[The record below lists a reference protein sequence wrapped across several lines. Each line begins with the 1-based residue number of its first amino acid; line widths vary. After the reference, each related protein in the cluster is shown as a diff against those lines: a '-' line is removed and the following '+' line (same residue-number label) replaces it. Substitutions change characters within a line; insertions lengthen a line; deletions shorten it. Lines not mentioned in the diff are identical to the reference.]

1 MKLINKIRIWK
12 MTKKI
17 VKICDN
23 IVVFIVYFFL
33 NWILFI
39 FLYYL
44 LFKVDSNSIGIGH
57 FITMLFSG
65 LFTIITFNR
74 LEVFFNNIDN
84 KINNQLKNKDINI
97 EDKKL
102 LLDFIIENKK
112 YEVFFSNI
120 KYCNMD
126 FQIEIFSNKNIYS
139 NLLNSCNFNDKKS
152 ELLYSQIEENLEL
165 YPNTIIE
172 EVIYL
177 LKRKNKEKII
187 DIKNKLYTEYNKNTI
202 QEESIKYI
210 LESNISQLQKIYLI
224 SKKEIQEIVDNIEL
238 IESSFENKEL
248 IILDIFNEMSMD
260 KKLECFKN
268 EKFSIYIKKIY
279 ELSKHSEYS
288 DSCYIVNMYK
298 FYFKEL
304 CSFVKEQE
312 LTDYYQILSFVFN
325 KCEENEIDSIK
336 YRTNTLID
344 LKEKTIENKKI
355 NIIQI

>member
-1 MKLINKIRIWK
+1 MKLINKIKIWK
-12 MTKKI
+12 ITKKI
-17 VKICDN
+17 DN
-23 IVVFIVYFFL
+23 ILKYQFALFVYMLL
-33 NWILFI
+33 NFILFI
-39 FLYYL
+39 FLYHI
-44 LFKVDSNSIGIGH
+44 LFKFDDNSNDILVFIIGLLSS
-57 FITMLFSG
+57 LFS
-65 LFTIITFNR
+65 LITLHI

-102 LLDFIIENKK
+102 LLDFIIENKT
-112 YEVFFSNI
+112 YEVFFSII

-139 NLLNSCNFNDKKS
+139 NLLNSCNFNDEKS

-210 LESNISQLQKIYLI
+210 LESNISKLQKIYLI

-268 EKFSIYIKKIY
+268 ENFSIYIKKIY

-288 DSCYIVNMYK
+288 DSCYLIKMYE

-325 KCEENEIDSIK
+325 ACTENEINSIK